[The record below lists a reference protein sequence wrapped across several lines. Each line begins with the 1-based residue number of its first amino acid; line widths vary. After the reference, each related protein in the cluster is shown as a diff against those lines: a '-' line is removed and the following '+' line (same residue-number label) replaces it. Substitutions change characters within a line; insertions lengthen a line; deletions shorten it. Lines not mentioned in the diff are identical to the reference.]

1 MMYERQSGFTLLGTV
16 FILLILS
23 LVGVY
28 MLKMG
33 SAHLQAQ
40 NYQLLSKRAELASF
54 SALEVASYK
63 YQQNPK
69 ECPKQTLQFNESAVG
84 LKGFTV
90 NITCSQL
97 LQYPKDSPQ
106 YFAVQLEATAR
117 KGNFGDRDYVA
128 HTEHRLLFIE
138 Q

>member
-1 MMYERQSGFTLLGTV
+1 MRNRQSGFTLLGTV

-33 SAHLQAQ
+33 SVHLQAQ
-40 NYQLLSKRAELASF
+40 NYQLLGKRAELASF
-54 SALEVASYK
+54 SALEIASYK

-69 ECPKQTLQFNESAVG
+69 ECPKQVLQFNEAAIG

-90 NITCSQL
+90 NITCSQV
-97 LQYPKDSPQ
+97 LQYPTDSPR

-117 KGNFGDRDYVA
+117 KGNFGESDYVA
-128 HTEHRLLFIE
+128 HTMSRLLFIE

>member
-1 MMYERQSGFTLLGTV
+1 MKNDRQFGFTLLGTV

-33 SAHLQAQ
+33 SAHLQVQ

-54 SALEVASYK
+54 SALEIASYK

-69 ECPKQTLQFNESAVG
+69 ECPKQILQFNEAAVG

-97 LQYPKDSPQ
+97 LQYPIDSPR
-106 YFAVQLEATAR
+106 YFAVQLEAAAH
-117 KGNFGDRDYVA
+117 KGNFGERDYVA
-128 HTEHRLLFIE
+128 HTAKRLLFIE